1 MVRGGGPLHRV
12 QGLSNKLF
20 LRGFREKYVR
30 EPKAELK
37 IAWREAQKEKKKEGF
52 YLLHL
57 RHSVWVFCATKLQ
70 SEDFHIVFIVLMF
83 CEAEA
88 INMCREIKLQ
98 KKKNIKLNLKYI
110 INNYFCT

>member
-1 MVRGGGPLHRV
+1 MGFFV
-12 QGLSNKLF
+12 QCNCK
-20 LRGFREKYVR
+20 
-30 EPKAELK
+30 
-37 IAWREAQKEKKKEGF
+37 
-52 YLLHL
+52 
-57 RHSVWVFCATKLQ
+57 

-110 INNYFCT
+110 HADDVL